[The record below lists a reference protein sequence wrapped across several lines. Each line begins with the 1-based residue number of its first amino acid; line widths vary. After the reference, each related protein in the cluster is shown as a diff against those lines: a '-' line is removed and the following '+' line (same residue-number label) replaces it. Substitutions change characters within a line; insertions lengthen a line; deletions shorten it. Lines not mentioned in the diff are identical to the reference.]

1 MVVRKALD
9 TKTFGLDQS
18 SLIFSNSIDGWS
30 DYEHLELS
38 FNIRGT
44 RTNSSTYTEIRF
56 NGDTGSNYSTRRIH
70 ASGSNLYGQ
79 SAASE
84 AYMFLNKNQTV
95 AGDTADSSVYSY
107 GRLTI
112 YDYLHANKNTTIS
125 EDWSTLLGDLS
136 YGHCDRVTGVWD
148 NTAALTTIVIEET
161 QGSYNV
167 KRESTVTLY
176 GIKSS

>member
-9 TKTFGLDQS
+9 TKSFGSDQS
-18 SLIFSNSIDGWS
+18 SLIFSSSIDGWT
-30 DYEHLELS
+30 DYEHLELI

-44 RTNSSTYTEIRF
+44 RTSSSTYTEIRF

-79 SAASE
+79 SASSE
-84 AYMFLNKNQTV
+84 AYMFLNKNQT
-95 AGDTADSSVYSY
+95 TADDTPNSSVYAY

-112 YDYLHANKNTTIS
+112 YDYQHANKNTTVA

-136 YGHCDRVTGVWD
+136 YGHCDRSIGVWD
-148 NTAALTTIVIEET
+148 NTAALTQIQIFET
-161 QGSYNV
+161 SGSYNV